1 MMLAAAIFSRR
12 DQYVTDGKD
21 TISYKKAAEA
31 FEKLSITIQSPVTP
45 FKAFHFHAQ
54 LLLP

>member
-1 MMLAAAIFSRR
+1 MLAAAIFSIR
-12 DQYVTDGKD
+12 DQYVTDRKD
-21 TISYKKAAEA
+21 TISYKKVAEA
-31 FEKLSITIQSPVTP
+31 IEKLNTTIQSPVTP